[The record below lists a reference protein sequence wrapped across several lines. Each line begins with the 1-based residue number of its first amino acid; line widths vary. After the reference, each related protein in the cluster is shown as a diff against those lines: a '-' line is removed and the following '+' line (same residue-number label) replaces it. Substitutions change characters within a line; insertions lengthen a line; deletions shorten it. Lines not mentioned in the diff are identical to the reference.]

1 VRKLRRDVDEGK
13 RRISDL
19 NAELLEVRKERDVA
33 KMDKNDLLIKHAKE
47 IEEERTTKRVLQ
59 TENDKLKFKAKCL
72 EDDVHK
78 MSLKAEKKTQEA
90 HAEIKEKTSLLA
102 TLKEKELQVD
112 SLRRHLNQAKEDLHQ
127 KEQELESASRRGY
140 VEEKEKGMIQRKEK
154 TRLQREMDT
163 LERNYAELDSQRS
176 REIDQF
182 KDELKESQA
191 TAQRYLDE
199 RDAAVNHQRQLQR
212 DYEDTKKRLNSKQLE
227 LDSLTKDYTKLQ
239 EISRQI

>member
-1 VRKLRRDVDEGK
+1 MRKLRRDVDEGK

-19 NAELLEVRKERDVA
+19 NAELIEVRKERDMA
-33 KMDKNDLLIKHAKE
+33 KMEKNDLLIKHAKE

-90 HAEIKEKTSLLA
+90 HSELKEKTSMLA

-127 KEQELESASRRGY
+127 KEQELESSSRRGQI
-140 VEEKEKGMIQRKEK
+140 EDKERGMIQRKEK

-163 LERNYAELDSQRS
+163 LERNYADLDSQRT
-176 REIDQF
+176 REI
-182 KDELKESQA
+182 E
-191 TAQRYLDE
+191 
-199 RDAAVNHQRQLQR
+199 
-212 DYEDTKKRLNSKQLE
+212 
-227 LDSLTKDYTKLQ
+227 
-239 EISRQI
+239 